1 MEVEE
6 VKRLI
11 AGGEKI
17 DVELKKSTRELN
29 IFMIRYVHS
38 QTGTVET
45 SFWALMM
52 IGR

>member
-29 IFMIRYVHS
+29 RDIYDSVCAFTNRDGGDIFLGGE
-38 QTGTVET
+38 QG
-45 SFWALMM
+45 
-52 IGR
+52 